1 MFFYLHS
8 GVPHW
13 RGSSTVCALRLPS
26 VCLSLLC
33 NDSGG
38 LFSQRDD
45 PLWSGVMLRA
55 AAGALPRSALW
66 RTALLL
72 AAGAFLFLNL
82 RYSSVLLAPA
92 PPPRLYPPD
101 PAFAP
106 LALGQRPLP
115 RAYGLNLLCWS
126 GQLAPPGDAAEF
138 RAAHAAWREAAA
150 LELQGTGAYLYPF
163 EALHVTVSN
172 PAPSTHAGHAGWG
185 AEERALYAR
194 AWASALAARP
204 CAPARAAFPLL
215 LRAAPRLAPSGAA
228 ILLLDDPTGEVEGLR
243 ECMRRAAA
251 ALPPRV
257 QALLGAAGFRAPAR
271 GHVHATLARLA
282 LPRAEGMG
290 DAEVEERWARAA
302 RAWERLVAPHVEMLT
317 VRGTA
322 LVQGSEA
329 ADLASP
335 GFRDFVLWESSG
347 GAAAAVAGAA
357 EGA

>member
-1 MFFYLHS
+1 
-8 GVPHW
+8 
-13 RGSSTVCALRLPS
+13 
-26 VCLSLLC
+26 
-33 NDSGG
+33 
-38 LFSQRDD
+38 
-45 PLWSGVMLRA
+45 MLRA
-55 AAGALPRSALW
+55 AAAALPRSAQW
-66 RTALLL
+66 RWALLL
-72 AAGAFLFLNL
+72 AAGAFLLANL
-82 RYSSVLLAPA
+82 LYSSALLAPA

-101 PAFAP
+101 PDYAP
-106 LALGQRPLP
+106 LALGQQPLP
-115 RAYGLNLLCWS
+115 RRFGLNLLCWS
-126 GQLAPPGDAAEF
+126 AQLAPAGDSAEF
-138 RAAHAAWREAAA
+138 RAAHAVWREAAA

-194 AWASALAARP
+194 AWVSALAARP

-228 ILLLDDPTGEVEGLR
+228 VLLLDDPTGDVEGLR

-257 QALLGAAGFRAPAR
+257 QALLGAAGFRAPGR

-282 LPRAEGMG
+282 LPRAEGMS

-302 RAWERLVAPHVEMLT
+302 RAWERLVAPHVEMLL

-322 LVQGSEA
+322 LVQGSEV

-335 GFRDFVLWESSG
+335 GFREFVLWESSRSAAP
-347 GAAAAVAGAA
+347 GAG
-357 EGA
+357 EGAQGA